1 MIRPPESRNVCG
13 GLVIYHNNH
22 VNGRG
27 YSDVIHSIQE
37 IYQLIKEMPAKKV
50 AVAQAA
56 DSHVL
61 QAVAEAYNEGYI
73 DAVLIG
79 NTEKIKE
86 IAVENDIDLR
96 PFELLE
102 APDDEGA
109 AKMAVKMVHD
119 HRADVVMK
127 GLMESGTFLRAV
139 LNKEYGLRKEG
150 NVISAIAVVE
160 LLQLQRLT
168 FLTDLGITPLPDLDT
183 KVKLLNNAAEVAH
196 KFGIEVPKVAAL
208 SAAETLNPSM
218 ASSYEG
224 AELEKMCKEG
234 RISGCE
240 VAGPISFDLAMSEEA
255 AKEKGY
261 DNPIAGKADVLLV
274 PSIEVGN
281 VLYKALML
289 FADMRTGGIIAGT
302 SAPVVFCSRADSAS
316 TKKNTL
322 AMAVY
327 LAGKQ

>member
-1 MIRPPESRNVCG
+1 M
-13 GLVIYHNNH
+13 
-22 VNGRG
+22 
-27 YSDVIHSIQE
+27 IHSIQE
-37 IYQLIKEMPAKKV
+37 IYQFIKEMPVKKV

-61 QAVAEAYNEGYI
+61 QAVAEAYYEGYI

-79 NTEKIKE
+79 DIRKIKSV
-86 IAVENDIDLR
+86 AAENAIDLT
-96 PFELLE
+96 PFELIE
-102 APDDEGA
+102 AADDEEA
-109 AKMAVKMVHD
+109 AKIAVKMVHD
-119 HRADVVMK
+119 HQADVVMK
-127 GLMESGTFLRAV
+127 GLMASGTFLRAV

-150 NVISAIAVVE
+150 NIISAIAVVE

-168 FLTDLGITPLPDLDT
+168 FLTDLAITPLPDLDT
-183 KVKLLNNAAEVAH
+183 KVKILNNAVEIAH

-208 SAAETLNPSM
+208 SAAESLNKSM
-218 ASSYEG
+218 VSSYEA
-224 AELEKMCKEG
+224 AELEEMYRNG
-234 RISGCE
+234 IITGCE

-255 AKEKGY
+255 AEEKNY
-261 DNPIAGKADVLLV
+261 DNAIAGKADVLLV

-302 SAPVVFCSRADSAS
+302 SAPVVFCSRADSAA

-327 LAGKQ
+327 LAGK